1 MTTRVNDQLLQALS
15 DSRGCYH
22 QLTLLVGP
30 PRSGKTTALNELAS
44 AVKSTITNVS
54 LAVASDLLELI
65 PRQRSLRIPD
75 LLNEIIETDTSVV
88 LLDNLELLF
97 DITLK
102 QDPLRLLQGISRK
115 KTIVATWQGFATDTK
130 LTYAEIGH
138 PEYRIYDAVDGL
150 IVNSY

>member
-1 MTTRVNDQLLQALS
+1 MTTKVNDQLLQALS

-30 PRSGKTTALNELAS
+30 ARSGKTTALNDLAS

-54 LAVASDLLELI
+54 LAIASDLLELT

-75 LLNEIIETDTSVV
+75 LLNQIIETDSSIV

-97 DITLK
+97 DTTLK

-115 KTIVATWQGFATDTK
+115 KTIVATWQGFASDNK
-130 LTYAEIGH
+130 LIYSEIGH

>member
-1 MTTRVNDQLLQALS
+1 MTTKVNDQLLQALS
-15 DSRGCYH
+15 DSTGCYH

-30 PRSGKTTALNELAS
+30 ARSGKTTALNDLAS
-44 AVKSTITNVS
+44 EVKSTITNVS
-54 LAVASDLLELI
+54 LAIASDLLELT

-75 LLNEIIETDTSVV
+75 LLNQIIETDSSIV

-97 DITLK
+97 DTTLK

-115 KTIVATWQGFATDTK
+115 KTIVATWQGFASDNK
-130 LTYAEIGH
+130 LIYAEIGH
-138 PEYRIYDAVDGL
+138 PEYRIYDAIDGL

>member
-1 MTTRVNDQLLQALS
+1 MTTRVNDQLLRALS
-15 DSRGCYH
+15 DARGCYH

-30 PRSGKTTALNELAS
+30 ARSGKTNALNELSS

-54 LAVASDLLELI
+54 LAVASDLLELT

-75 LLNEIIETDTSVV
+75 LLNQIIETDTSIV

-97 DITLK
+97 DTTLK
-102 QDPLRLLQGISRK
+102 QDPLRLLQGISRQ
-115 KTIVATWQGFATDTK
+115 KTIVATWQGFSTDNK